1 MEESTNKVVTLA
13 ALGVAINKIQQD
25 YPTRAEVTEEI
36 AQFSSESL
44 IYATEEEVL
53 ALFQETVL

>member
-13 ALGVAINKIQQD
+13 ALGVAINKIKQD
-25 YPTRAEVTEEI
+25 YPTRVEVTEEI
-36 AQFSSESL
+36 AQSSSDSL
-44 IYATEEEVL
+44 TYATEDEVL